1 MTTRHD
7 SSPQLSQVVVPLLKG
22 VLYRG
27 QSETGW
33 QALLGLQSQV
43 RDYLTVL
50 GLELI
55 IDEAEGY
62 AFLRSRPDDEESEIP
77 RLVSRRPL
85 SYGVSLMLALLRRK
99 LVEFDASG
107 GGTRLI
113 LHREDILEMM
123 SVFSASS
130 TNEVRAR
137 DKITQDLEKVVKLGF
152 CRKLRGQDDQYEVSR
167 VIKAFVDAQ
176 WLSQLQQRMAAAR
189 GNEP

>member
-7 SSPQLSQVVVPLLKG
+7 SSPQLSQVIVPLLKG
-22 VLYRG
+22 VLYRDH
-27 QSETGW
+27 SETRW

-43 RDYLTVL
+43 RDYLSVL
-50 GLELI
+50 ALELI

-62 AFLRSRPDDEESEIP
+62 AFLRSRGDDEESDIP
-77 RLVSRRPL
+77 RLISRRPL

-107 GGTRLI
+107 GGTRLV
-113 LHREDILEMM
+113 LHRDDILEMM

-137 DKITQDLEKVVKLGF
+137 DKIAQDLEKVVKLGF
-152 CRKLRGQDDQYEVSR
+152 CRKLRGQDDLYEVSR
-167 VIKAFVDAQ
+167 VIKALVDAQ
-176 WLSQLQQRMAAAR
+176 WLSQIQQRMAALR
-189 GNEP
+189 GEQR

>member
-1 MTTRHD
+1 MTTKHD
-7 SSPQLSQVVVPLLKG
+7 SSLQLSQMVVPLLKG
-22 VLYRG
+22 VLYRDH
-27 QSETGW
+27 SETSW

-43 RDYLTVL
+43 RDYLSVL

-62 AFLRSRPDDEESEIP
+62 AFLRSRPDDEEREIP

-113 LHREDILEMM
+113 LHRDDILEMM

-137 DKITQDLEKVVKLGF
+137 DKIAQDLEKVVKLGF
-152 CRKLRGQDDQYEVSR
+152 CRKLRGQDDLYEVSR

-176 WLSQLQQRMAAAR
+176 WLSQIQQRMAALR
-189 GNEP
+189 SDEP

>member
-1 MTTRHD
+1 MTTGPH
-7 SSPQLSQVVVPLLKG
+7 SNHQLSQLVVPLLKG
-22 VLYRG
+22 VLYRDH
-27 QSETGW
+27 SETGW

-43 RDYLTVL
+43 RDYLSVL

-62 AFLRSRPDDEESEIP
+62 AFLRSCDRDDENEIP

-113 LHREDILEMM
+113 LHRDEILEMM
-123 SVFSASS
+123 SVFTAGS

-137 DKITQDLEKVVKLGF
+137 DKIIQDLERVVKLGF
-152 CRKLRGQDDQYEVSR
+152 CRRLRGQDDQFEVSR

-176 WLSQLQQRMAAAR
+176 WLSGMQQQMADLR
-189 GNEP
+189 GRDR